1 MEEQRLSEAD
11 FLLCQTILS
20 AVQICLSAVFLALF
34 FHPFLTGKKKGKMAV
49 TALIFTL
56 LYAVKALT
64 PVGGWTCMIL
74 VSALLM
80 AVSGYLGME
89 RKFTLLLVVLFF
101 SVRNLCILSV
111 QSINYFT
118 SRHFVREG
126 DAVEHI
132 FRNAVWNSILV
143 VVIQI
148 CLFCALLYAV
158 YVQVSKCVKEL
169 HDKEFH
175 RRELCYLLLTPVTG
189 IFFVNIIFLMFIIVT
204 EDQVLN
210 LYDQYPVLAWIVP
223 VTAFLL
229 YAGILAAIASWRQ
242 LSRLQEEKK
251 TYFVEEQQIH
261 AIKERM
267 LQVDQFYHGI
277 RQMKHEMKN
286 HLTNIQGLLANGRYD
301 EMERYITKMDGSMKV
316 LELSIRTGNAVTD
329 VIINDKYRE
338 AGDQKIRFESDF
350 RYPAFGGYDAYD
362 IGIIIHNLLQNAL
375 EACVKMQSGK
385 RYILI
390 SGRQKKKFYFIRV
403 TNSFEGE
410 VAFDKDSHLP
420 RSTKTREVPLH
431 GIGLSN
437 VRREA
442 LKYMGDMDIKV
453 KKNEFDVT
461 VMLQQKN
468 MEVM

>member
-1 MEEQRLSEAD
+1 
-11 FLLCQTILS
+11 
-20 AVQICLSAVFLALF
+20 
-34 FHPFLTGKKKGKMAV
+34 
-49 TALIFTL
+49 
-56 LYAVKALT
+56 
-64 PVGGWTCMIL
+64 MIL
-74 VSALLM
+74 VAALL
-80 AVSGYLGME
+80 VVLSGYLGME

-189 IFFVNIIFLMFIIVT
+189 IFFVNIIFQMFIIVT

-229 YAGILAAIASWRQ
+229 YAGILAAIFSYRQ
-242 LSRLQEEKK
+242 MIELQEEKK
-251 TYFVEEQQIH
+251 KYFVEEQQVH

-267 LQVDQFYHGI
+267 QQVDQFYKGI

-286 HLTNIQGLLANGRYD
+286 HLTNIQGLLKNGNYE
-301 EMERYITKMDGSMKV
+301 EMERYITKMDESMQV
-316 LELSIRTGNAVTD
+316 LELTIKTGNAVTD

-338 AGDQKIRFESDF
+338 AREQEIRFETDF
-350 RYPAFGGYDAYD
+350 RYPVSEGYDAYD

-375 EACVKMQSGK
+375 EACVKMRSGK
-385 RYILI
+385 RYISI
-390 SGRQKKKFYFIRV
+390 SGRQKKKFYFIEV
-403 TNSFEGE
+403 SNSFEGDI
-410 VAFDKDSHLP
+410 VFDEGSRLP
-420 RSTKTREVPLH
+420 RSTKRREATLH

-437 VRREA
+437 VRREV
-442 LKYMGDMDIKV
+442 LKYMGDIDVKV
-453 KKNEFDVT
+453 KKNEFTVT
-461 VMLQQKN
+461 VMLQ
-468 MEVM
+468 ERIRR

>member
-1 MEEQRLSEAD
+1 MSEAD

-64 PVGGWTCMIL
+64 PVGGWSCMIL
-74 VSALLM
+74 VAALL
-80 AVSGYLGME
+80 VVLSGYLGME

-158 YVQVSKCVKEL
+158 YIQVRKCVKDLHEREL
-169 HDKEFH
+169 H

-189 IFFVNIIFLMFIIVT
+189 ILFVNIIFQMFIIVT

-229 YAGILAAIASWRQ
+229 YAGILAAIFSYRQ
-242 LSRLQEEKK
+242 MIELQEEKK
-251 TYFVEEQQIH
+251 KYFVEEQQVH

-267 LQVDQFYHGI
+267 QQVDQFYKGI

-286 HLTNIQGLLANGRYD
+286 HLTNIQGLLKNGNYE
-301 EMERYITKMDGSMKV
+301 EMERYITKMDESMQV
-316 LELSIRTGNAVTD
+316 LELTIKTGNAVTD

-338 AGDQKIRFESDF
+338 AREQEIRFETDF
-350 RYPAFGGYDAYD
+350 RYPVSEGYDAYD

-375 EACVKMQSGK
+375 EACVKMRSGK
-385 RYILI
+385 RYISI
-390 SGRQKKKFYFIRV
+390 SGRQKKKFYFIEV
-403 TNSFEGE
+403 SNSFEGDI
-410 VAFDKDSHLP
+410 VFDEGSRLP
-420 RSTKTREVPLH
+420 RSTKRREATLH

-437 VRREA
+437 VRREV

-453 KKNEFDVT
+453 KKNEFTVT
-461 VMLQQKN
+461 VMLQ
-468 MEVM
+468 ERIRR

>member
-1 MEEQRLSEAD
+1 MSEAD
-11 FLLCQTILS
+11 FLFFQKILS
-20 AVQICLSAVFLALF
+20 VVQIGMHAAFLAVLF
-34 FHPFLTGKKKGKMAV
+34 RPFLTGKKKGKMAV
-49 TALIFTL
+49 TALVFAL
-56 LYAVKALT
+56 MYAVKALT
-64 PVGGWTCMIL
+64 PVDGWTCMIL
-74 VSALLM
+74 V
-80 AVSGYLGME
+80 AVVLVVLSRYLGME

-148 CLFCALLYAV
+148 CLFCVLLYAV
-158 YVQVSKCVKEL
+158 YVQVRKCVKEH
-169 HDKEFH
+169 HDKEIH
-175 RRELCYLLLTPVTG
+175 RRELGYLLLTPVTG
-189 IFFVNIIFLMFIIVT
+189 IFFVNIIFQMLIIVT

-223 VTAFLL
+223 VTAFLF
-229 YAGILAAIASWRQ
+229 YAGILAAIVSWRQ
-242 LSRLQEEKK
+242 MSRLQEEKK
-251 TYFVEEQQIH
+251 KYFVEEQQIR

-267 LQVDQFYHGI
+267 LQVDQFYSGI

-286 HLTNIQGLLANGRYD
+286 HLTNIQGLLTNGKYD
-301 EMERYITKMDGSMKV
+301 EMAQYITKIDESMKA

-329 VIINDKYRE
+329 VIINDKCRE
-338 AGDQKIRFESDF
+338 AENQGIRFESDF
-350 RYPAFGGYDAYD
+350 QYPASGGYDAYD

-385 RYILI
+385 RYISV
-390 SGRQKKKFYFIRV
+390 SGRQKKRFFFIQV

-420 RSTKTREVPLH
+420 RSTKGREVPLH

-437 VRREA
+437 VRREV

-461 VMLQQKN
+461 VMLQEKN
-468 MEVM
+468 MEAM